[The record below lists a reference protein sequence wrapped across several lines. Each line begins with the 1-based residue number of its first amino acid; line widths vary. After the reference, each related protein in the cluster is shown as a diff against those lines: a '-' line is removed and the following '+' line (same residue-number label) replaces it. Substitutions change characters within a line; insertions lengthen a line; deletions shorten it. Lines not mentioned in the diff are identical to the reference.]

1 MKRKITFL
9 ISAAVMLLTMMAT
22 TGTAFADNASYVFNT
37 DAGIAALGITKP
49 DTGAGTSLSTTTPY
63 VVGQISMTATH
74 GSTDTRVWNS
84 SGTLDLRIYKSGG
97 SLTFAAASGYKIT
110 GITVA
115 GSAINNFSVNVGT
128 YSAGSWSNS
137 TTGATSVTFTATN
150 TGKINT
156 ITVTYESTGG
166 PTQLDAP
173 TNLTVT
179 PGNEQLAFSWDAVT
193 NASSYTLSYTTD
205 SEWETQTD
213 VENIATNSKTVTGLT
228 NGTTYYAKVKAVGD
242 GVSYS
247 TSNYSSV
254 TSAAPTAATYYDIT
268 ITTPLTGGS
277 VSASAA
283 TATSGTTVTLTA
295 TPSAG
300 YTFSNIA
307 SNWSV
312 VDEGD
317 NPVTVTPGASNTATF
332 TMPASDVTVSAIF
345 TAMPVYTVTCTTPTN
360 GTLSAS
366 PTSGYNG
373 VQITITATPNSG
385 YELATLT
392 ATDSEGEITITDNK
406 FNIRN
411 SNVTVAAT
419 FTAAVVYDWVPA
431 AIGDLTGSDVFV
443 IVGNNGSN
451 YAMTNNNGTS
461 SAPAATSVTIS
472 EGKITSAVADTI
484 KWNISGN
491 ADDGYTF
498 YPNGTTETWLY
509 CTNTNNGVRV
519 GTNANKTF
527 KLNSGYLKHDA
538 TARYV
543 GIYNS
548 SDWRCYTSN
557 TGNIADQTFA
567 FYKRVVQAA
576 VATPT
581 FSVAA
586 GTYNANQSVTITC
599 ATDGATIYYTTD
611 GSTPTSSS
619 TAYSSAVSITQTTTL
634 KAIAIKGGD
643 ESSVASATYTL
654 KCATPTFSPV
664 GGAYIGTQSV
674 TITCATDGASIY
686 YTTDG
691 TTPTS
696 SSTAYSS
703 AISISETKT
712 LKAIAIKSNWS
723 DSDVQSA
730 TYTITVPLTTMDE
743 ILAKAIAVGSTETS
757 VYVTFDSWVISGV
770 SGSTAY
776 LTDGTKGCM
785 IYKSGH
791 GFYVG
796 DILSGTAQCKI
807 MLYNNAPE
815 LTNLTSETSGLT
827 VNTGGTIT
835 PTETTIAELGAINT
849 GSAFTIKDLTY
860 TSSTVMLSDGTNNIK
875 PKTNLYDFS
884 SYVTNGKK
892 YHVTGIF
899 VIYNSEKQIYPRSA
913 ADIVLAADMSATDLS
928 GLTTFTYVVGGGPST
943 AQHIDLLG
951 EDFAGDLTVTA
962 SGDYEVSTDNTTYST
977 SVVVAQDKGEI
988 AEDLY
993 VRLKSGL
1000 ATGTYNGTLTFTAT
1014 NLTTIVKNLTGT
1026 VTVTPTYEIMIDSP
1040 IAHGTVTSSA
1050 SVAEAGTTITLTAT
1064 SDECYQFV
1072 EWVTDPDDL
1081 TWTSANQFTM
1091 PAEDVLVSATF
1102 SKITYTV
1109 QYSVNGNVEDD
1120 LEADVDCGDAAPLW
1134 DNDDLASA
1142 GIDLPSGFS
1151 LLGWS
1156 STDGG
1161 IEPLAS
1167 FTVEDDATLYAILMS
1182 SGSSAGYELVT
1193 SASQITAG
1201 KYLFA
1206 AFRSAELPS
1215 PVKYYIAT
1223 GSITSGDLVVTSTSY
1238 APTTN
1243 VFATIPT
1250 GGVEFELTGNNS
1262 DGFVI
1267 SYNSNSLGYTSY
1279 SNRTLAW
1286 GDYSAYLWKFHDK
1299 DGGLSTGAIYMDCDY
1314 NDEDYTVS
1322 ENSTGEGA
1330 IRGYASSTAYRG
1342 FYLFKKNAS
1351 FNTITEYTSTQTLST
1366 NIPENTCIVVG
1377 NNAVVTFTGTNNG
1390 SSANI
1395 VIEDGAQLIHT
1406 SPVEATIQKNVT
1418 AASSWKSKGVDGW
1431 HFIASPVDG
1440 LSTSVVASDHYDL
1453 YKYDEE
1459 TAYWIYDHGASAAH
1473 PFSTLERGKGYL
1485 YASKDPTTLDFAGS
1499 MEATNATIQKDLS
1512 WSCSTYPELKGF
1524 NLMGNPFTRNLTTGD
1539 MKIDATSVTSYY
1551 GINAATNDII
1561 TYNIADN
1568 PIKPGQ
1574 GFMVQATAASQKLIF
1589 NPTSKDNDDI
1599 YEGYISIKAGNDN
1612 SMDKAFVQIGN
1623 GNTLR
1628 KMTLSDNTMVY
1639 VMNDDEDYA
1648 AARVDELAGS
1658 MPVHFKTIEAGTQTI
1673 TIEAR
1678 DIEAY
1683 SMKLIDN
1690 FTNEVIDLLLEPTY
1704 TFEAEVGDDEARFL
1718 LVFDFN
1724 NYANVEEGF
1733 ENSHFAYQFGDEL
1746 ILNGNGTLQVFDVM
1760 GRFVMS
1766 RTINGSERISTSAL
1780 NSGVY
1785 VLRLDNKIQ
1794 KIVIR

>member
-1 MKRKITFL
+1 
-9 ISAAVMLLTMMAT
+9 MLLTMMAT
-22 TGTAFADNASYVFNT
+22 TGEMLADTASYVFNT

-63 VVGQISMTATH
+63 VVGQISMSVTH

-110 GITVA
+110 GITVT
-115 GSAINNFSVNVGT
+115 GNTINNFSVNVGT

-173 TNLTVT
+173 TNLAAT
-179 PGNEQLAFSWDAVT
+179 PGNEQLAFSWDEVAH
-193 NASSYTLSYTTD
+193 ASSYTLSYTTD
-205 SEWETQTD
+205 SGWGTQTD
-213 VENIATNSKTVTGLT
+213 VENIATNSQTVTGLT

-332 TMPASDVTVSAIF
+332 TMPASD
-345 TAMPVYTVTCTTPTN
+345 
-360 GTLSAS
+360 
-366 PTSGYNG
+366 
-373 VQITITATPNSG
+373 
-385 YELATLT
+385 
-392 ATDSEGEITITDNK
+392 
-406 FNIRN
+406 
-411 SNVTVAAT
+411 VTVAAT

-634 KAIAIKGGD
+634 KAIAIKGDD

-674 TITCATDGASIY
+674 TISCATDGASVY
-686 YTTDG
+686 YTLDG

-696 SSTAYSS
+696 SSTLYSS

-757 VYVTFDSWVISGV
+757 VYVTFDNWVISGV

-776 LTDGTKGCM
+776 LTDGTKGCI

-791 GFYVG
+791 GFNVG

-807 MLYNNAPE
+807 KLYNNAPE

-913 ADIVLAADMSATDLS
+913 ADIVLAADMSLTDLS
-928 GLTTFTYVVGGGPST
+928 GLTTFTYLYSSGGPSEE
-943 AQHIDLLG
+943 QHVDLLG
-951 EDFAGDLTVTA
+951 VDFAGNLTVTA
-962 SGDYEVSTDNTTYST
+962 SSDYEVSTDNSTYST
-977 SVVVAQDKGEI
+977 SVVVAQDEGEI

-1000 ATGTYNGTLTFTAT
+1000 ATGTHNGTLTFTAT
-1014 NLTTIVKNLTGT
+1014 NLTTIVENLTGT

-1064 SDECYQFV
+1064 PDECYQFV

-1142 GIDLPSGFS
+1142 GVDLPSGFS

-1366 NIPENTCIVVG
+1366 NIPENTCVVVG

-1459 TAYWIYDHGASAAH
+1459 TAYWIYDHGALA

-1485 YASKDPTTLDFAGS
+1485 YASKDLTTLDFAGS
-1499 MEATNATIQKDLS
+1499 MVATNDNIEKDLS
-1512 WSCSTYPELKGF
+1512 YAYDGGDDLKGF

-1561 TYNIADN
+1561 TYNIAAN

-1612 SMDKAFVQIGN
+1612 SMDKAFIQIGN

-1639 VMNDDEDYA
+1639 VMNGDEDYA
-1648 AARVDELAGS
+1648 AARVEELAGS
-1658 MPVHFKTIEAGTQTI
+1658 MPVHFKAIEAGTQTI